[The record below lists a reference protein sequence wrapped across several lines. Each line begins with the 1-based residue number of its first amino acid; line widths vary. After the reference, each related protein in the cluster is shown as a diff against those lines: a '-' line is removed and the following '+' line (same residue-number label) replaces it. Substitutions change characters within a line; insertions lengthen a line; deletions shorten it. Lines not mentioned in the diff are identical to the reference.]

1 MSDLC
6 VGLNA
11 KHVICCYVVFAKL
24 VTHLIKLSD
33 EDLKVYQS
41 FECVDRRYCSS
52 WEWW

>member
-11 KHVICCYVVFAKL
+11 KTCNLLLRCFCKL
-24 VTHLIKLSD
+24 SHTPNKLSD

-52 WEWW
+52 